1 MAALFFGWHPSC
13 EKRAPMNRRILL
25 KSAGF
30 TAFGLPFPG
39 AASAE
44 DNAKAGKLG
53 AEDFQR
59 IHSEAGAK
67 VKASKPDTETLSDGD
82 RKLVEQI
89 ALPGW
94 RP

>member
-1 MAALFFGWHPSC
+1 MPSGAMAALFSGWHPSC
-13 EKRAPMNRRILL
+13 EKRVPMNRRILL

-44 DNAKAGKLG
+44 D
-53 AEDFQR
+53 D
-59 IHSEAGAK
+59 HSEAGAK